1 MCSLNSTGT
10 NYKASTKTKIQKTKT
25 KQNTKQTILIIII
38 MMMTGSVTHPNF
50 YSMGTGVLFPR

>member
-25 KQNTKQTILIIII
+25 KQNTKQTILQLLLIIII

-50 YSMGTGVLFPR
+50 YSMGT

>member
-10 NYKASTKTKIQKTKT
+10 NYKASTKTKIQKSKT
-25 KQNTKQTILIIII
+25 KQNTKQTILLLLIIIM

-50 YSMGTGVLFPR
+50 YSMGT